1 MKNVLGL
8 LLPAVISLSIA
19 SCASRQSTG
28 MNAST
33 EPNPVVLSGN
43 GTSVIPVDN
52 INTNTTG
59 NSLIRTSGT
68 TTTAAAA
75 TAPGM
80 ATANSTGNYTME
92 MADADN
98 AAIAKA
104 KAREFMEQSAVI
116 SSSAITLSGL
126 ALKNGQRAEIK
137 NFAAV
142 VIKDHNALDTELQ
155 AMSRGKNMSIA
166 TSGTNLSAAVR
177 DKAASLANT
186 DTKQFDKTYV
196 DLMVKDYKRTVA
208 LFEQGTKSTD
218 PKVKAFAAKQ
228 LPALKLHLQ
237 QAVSLAKK

>member
-1 MKNVLGL
+1 MKNVMGL
-8 LLPAVISLSIA
+8 FLPAVISLTIV

-33 EPNPVVLSGN
+33 APNPVVISEN

-80 ATANSTGNYTME
+80 ATANSTGSYTKE

-104 KAREFMEQSAVI
+104 KAKEFMEQSAAI
-116 SSSAITLSGL
+116 SSSAITLSEL
-126 ALKNGQRAEIK
+126 ALKNGQRDDVK
-137 NFAAV
+137 NFASV
-142 VIKDHNALDTELQ
+142 VIKDHNALEAELNN
-155 AMSRGKNMSIA
+155 R
-166 TSGTNLSAAVR
+166 SGSNLSAAVR
-177 DKAASLANT
+177 DKAESLKNT
-186 DTKQFDKTYV
+186 NGNVFDQTYL

-218 PKVKAFAAKQ
+218 PQLKVFAAKQ
-228 LPALKLHLQ
+228 LPTLKLHLQ
-237 QAVSLAKK
+237 QAITLSKK